1 MFPGWS
7 RVWTLAELLGDHYE
21 AYKAVESAEAA
32 DPNYQGNLDR
42 YRADVRL
49 KLELKISGHG
59 GEKNP
64 SCLCE
69 LHRAD
74 FPCLEIPSDWW
85 KKLQT
90 TGPKKLDDEKVA
102 NDIEISEIIR
112 LHSFVK
118 TNPIAAK
125 NAYELFYAAFSR
137 EVATLREWMA
147 TTNEMK
153 RKWKAMAQPL
163 ETLLLYG
170 LEEFDAATLEDL
182 GRDRKVIAKLYNIV
196 RTSNRIG
203 ETNNVLL
210 KAILQLMTFNT
221 KLTPRQL
228 ELLKFDTALK
238 TKLEGRQDPKVRD
251 LIAKIFANAEK
262 NKHQDPPSPPAEMAG
277 SVTKSDDKV
286 DNKAAK
292 APVKVVNGKRGRDE
306 DAHAD
311 DRSGKKQ
318 ATGAAIKP
326 APGAAA
332 SKAPPAAAPR
342 PAKSP
347 AVAPA
352 PTPVAGPVKR
362 SNLLLPGKLR
372 TPARPTLKT
381 EPPKAEP
388 SKLAA
393 KLNPTTK
400 PQSAKPEFAKPQPA
414 KPPGPEEMVSAA
426 KASKPKVPEAPQP
439 SRFAALLSEID
450 QPKKVKAA
458 DPPPVPLIDPNET
471 EDERKRRLRKEE
483 RRKLNLRVAFRSEDR
498 LVEIREFTR
507 DPEEI
512 AESAM
517 ARNIRSENKDKMEEG
532 AALKKQK
539 KELDEWEDRIAIDF
553 NGLPAEKRTQ
563 TFVTRGGLKEFETE
577 QQKFMQD
584 REAKELMVVYTDV
597 ADIPPS
603 PKSPQLQPLPYF
615 PDEPIRL
622 PDSPEHE
629 EFRQRAKDREALGF
643 RRATESAQKRK
654 AEESRPGYAQ
664 YKKAMLSVDSI
675 AGLYTSVPA
684 QPPRA
689 QTFDPVPAAPAPE
702 NGPSQDDKD
711 RKVLELLKSDRVK
724 NWKDPDPFDPHRPK
738 TVRRYDYGDPKVQA
752 DVNYI
757 EDLVARIKSGEAF
770 QKPAPVEVAPAPAP
784 VAPAPQPT
792 PASADHSAAWAQ
804 FYAQQQQV
812 AATWGFNPQNGH
824 GHASYMQAANPYG
837 QVTAQPTQ
845 PDSNNQVSALLA
857 ALQNPGNAGQQQQI
871 PAAANNASLQTILAA
886 VARSQPSGHQPAPVQ
901 ASAPLPPQN
910 NEYLR
915 SLMHLTGQGQSNAGP
930 APPSYHDQSYH
941 DQSGARQQ
949 HQASY
954 NNNSYGFSGSDRPS
968 HQERDGGGGYD
979 GRDQQRERDG
989 DRRDRGFGHKFA
1001 KPPKGFQ
1008 SDVPEH
1014 LRGIN
1019 RNLIGTKQCTFFA
1032 RGQCAKGDKCTF
1044 RHD

>member
-1 MFPGWS
+1 MATVV
-7 RVWTLAELLGDHYE
+7 RRILL
-21 AYKAVESAEAA
+21 V
-32 DPNYQGNLDR
+32 
-42 YRADVRL
+42 
-49 KLELKISGHG
+49 
-59 GEKNP
+59 
-64 SCLCE
+64 LCE
-69 LHRAD
+69 PHRAD
-74 FPCLEIPSDWW
+74 FLCLEIPLDWW

-90 TGPKKLDDEKVA
+90 TGPTRLDDERIA

-118 TNPIAAK
+118 TNPIATK

-137 EVATLREWMA
+137 EVATFREWMA
-147 TTNEMK
+147 TTDEMK

-170 LEEFDAATLEDL
+170 LEEFDAATLEGL
-182 GRDRKVIAKLYNIV
+182 GRDRKVVAKLYNIV
-196 RTSNRIG
+196 RQSTRIG

-251 LIAKIFANAEK
+251 LVVKIFANAEK
-262 NKHQDPPSPPAEMAG
+262 NKHQDPPSPPPEMAG
-277 SVTKSDDKV
+277 SVTKFDDKV

-292 APVKVVNGKRGRDE
+292 APVKAVNGKRVRDE
-306 DAHAD
+306 DAHGD

-326 APGAAA
+326 ASGAAA
-332 SKAPPAAAPR
+332 SKTLPAAAPR

-352 PTPVAGPVKR
+352 PNPVAGPVKR

-372 TPARPTLKT
+372 APARPALKT
-381 EPPKAEP
+381 EPPKAET

-400 PQSAKPEFAKPQPA
+400 PPSAKPEFAKPQPA
-414 KPPGPEEMVSAA
+414 KSPGPEEMVSATKAA
-426 KASKPKVPEAPQP
+426 KAAKAKVPEAPQP

-458 DPPPVPLIDPNET
+458 DPPPVPIIDPNET

-483 RRKLNLRVAFRSEDR
+483 RRRLNLRVAFRSEDR

-553 NGLPAEKRTQ
+553 DDLPAEKRTQ

-597 ADIPPS
+597 ADIPPT

-629 EFRQRAKDREALGF
+629 EIRQRAKDREALGL
-643 RRATESAQKRK
+643 RRATESAHKRK
-654 AEESRPGYAQ
+654 AEESRPGYAK

-675 AGLYTSVPA
+675 AGLYTGVPA

-689 QTFDPVPAAPAPE
+689 QTFDLFPVAPAPE

-711 RKVLELLKSDRVK
+711 CKVLELLRSDRVK
-724 NWKDPDPFDPHRPK
+724 NWKDPDPFDPQRPR
-738 TVRRYDYGDPKVQA
+738 TVRRYDYGDPKAQA
-752 DVNYI
+752 DANSI

-770 QKPAPVEVAPAPAP
+770 QKPAPAEATPAPAP
-784 VAPAPQPT
+784 VVPAPQPA
-792 PASADHSAAWAQ
+792 PVPADHSAAWAQ
-804 FYAQQQQV
+804 FYAKQQQA
-812 AATWGFNPQNGH
+812 AATWGFNPQTGH

-837 QVTAQPTQ
+837 QVTAQPVQ

-857 ALQNPGNAGQQQQI
+857 ALQNPGNAGQQQQL

-886 VARSQPSGHQPAPVQ
+886 VARSQPSGPQPAPLQ

-915 SLMHLTGQGQSNAGP
+915 SLMQLTNQGQSNAGP
-930 APPSYHDQSYH
+930 APPSYHDQS
-941 DQSGARQQ
+941 GGRQ

-954 NNNSYGFSGSDRPS
+954 NNNPYASSGGGVGGSDRPS
-968 HQERDGGGGYD
+968 HQERDGGSYD
-979 GRDQQRERDG
+979 GRERERDG